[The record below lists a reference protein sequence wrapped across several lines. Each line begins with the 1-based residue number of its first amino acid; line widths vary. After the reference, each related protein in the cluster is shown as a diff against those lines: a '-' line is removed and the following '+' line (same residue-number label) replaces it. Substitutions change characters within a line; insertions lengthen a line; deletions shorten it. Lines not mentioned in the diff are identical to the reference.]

1 MGAATRVPATRDLEG
16 GEALETL
23 RSTGWKR
30 LAQDSFVRFLAA
42 DGFSHARSLAYQ
54 LTLTAVPALIAAV
67 GLVTKLEQDDFR
79 SVFTRMLQELAPG
92 ASSET
97 LTQALRQGSRAAEGS
112 AAALY
117 FGVAAAVIA
126 ATAAMGQV
134 ERGANRIYGIPVDR
148 PVLAKYGR
156 ALALALS
163 AGVLTLIAFVAFMAG
178 PALKGGPSAS
188 GFAGTVLTIWSVAR
202 WPVGIVFVVVAF
214 ALIFRYAPRRDQP
227 DASWLAA
234 GSAVSVVLWLGFTGL
249 LALYMSAS
257 RGFGTYGP
265 LAGTIGMLIWAFSS
279 SVALFLGL
287 AFAAQL
293 EAVRAGAAEPAIT
306 EGQSKSA

>member
-30 LAQDSFVRFLAA
+30 LAADSYVRFLAA

-92 ASSET
+92 AASQT
-97 LTQALRQGSRAAEGS
+97 LTQALQQGSRAAEGS
-112 AAALY
+112 VAALY
-117 FGVAAAVIA
+117 FGAAAALIA

-134 ERGANRIYGIPVDR
+134 ERGANRIYGIHVDR
-148 PVLAKYGR
+148 PALRKYGR
-156 ALALALS
+156 ALVMALT

-178 PALKGGPSAS
+178 TALNEGRSAS
-188 GFAGTVLTIWSVAR
+188 GLAGTVVTVWSVAR
-202 WPVGIVFVVVAF
+202 WPAGIVFVVVAF
-214 ALIFRYAPRRDQP
+214 ALIFRYSPRRAQP

-249 LALYMSAS
+249 LAAYMSAT

-265 LAGTIGMLIWAFSS
+265 LAGTIGMLVWAFLS
-279 SVALFLGL
+279 SVAVFLGL

-293 EAVRAGAAEPAIT
+293 EAVRAGVAEPSTNGEHAAS
-306 EGQSKSA
+306 G